1 VKGQAPGG
9 RASWGVAEV
18 RVTGRLVSGTL
29 ESSQL
34 VVEEGGHS
42 FSAGVS
48 GALAGRLRLRLM
60 EIWLAEHQAKY
71 GVFTEAELRELAVV
85 SGVPYLAPTCQLPQ

>member
-1 VKGQAPGG
+1 MSWQRMTDPSPGD
-9 RASWGVAEV
+9 
-18 RVTGRLVSGTL
+18 TL

-60 EIWLAEHQAKY
+60 EIWLAEHQAEY

-85 SGVPYLAPTCQLPQ
+85 SGVPYLAPTCHLPQ